1 MTQLTGYDMTVGV
14 KRSVT
19 QSMPSYYHLFNLHFI
34 SFVNFFQSWFVIQAT
49 VHVTFFFK
57 DVNINSP
64 SSLPYSFYSL
74 YNQTILCPLKFFLSS
89 YHIPAFRCFK
99 VNSYFVGTC
108 KRKIR
113 VEQVKSPK
121 NTLFVCL
128 FFHWIFSFPNI
139 FTSTPTLDILLKLV
153 FRYIRLETFD
163 SFSQYFLLS
172 AVINFSIAL
181 FFPVL
186 QLVINDSFICGLLLF
201 QLLFDTWVKAH
212 RWYKMQPLDHIR

>member
-99 VNSYFVGTC
+99 VNYYFVGTC

-121 NTLFVCL
+121 KTLFV
-128 FFHWIFSFPNI
+128 FSLNF
-139 FTSTPTLDILLKLV
+139 LLPKYFYFYPYSWYSSQACV
-153 FRYIRLETFD
+153 QIYQTWNFD

-181 FFPVL
+181 FFPVF

>member
-1 MTQLTGYDMTVGV
+1 MTQLTGHDMTVGV

-19 QSMPSYYHLFNLHFI
+19 KSIPSYYRLFNLHLI

-64 SSLPYSFYSL
+64 SSPPYSFYSL

-113 VEQVKSPK
+113 VKQVKSAK
-121 NTLFVCL
+121 KTLFVCL

>member
-14 KRSVT
+14 KRSLT
-19 QSMPSYYHLFNLHFI
+19 KSIPSYYHLFNLHFI

-121 NTLFVCL
+121 KTLFVCL

-153 FRYIRLETFD
+153 FRYIRLETLIA
-163 SFSQYFLLS
+163 FLN
-172 AVINFSIAL
+172 I
-181 FFPVL
+181 FF
-186 QLVINDSFICGLLLF
+186 
-201 QLLFDTWVKAH
+201 
-212 RWYKMQPLDHIR
+212 

>member
-1 MTQLTGYDMTVGV
+1 MTVGV
-14 KRSVT
+14 KQSVT

-113 VEQVKSPK
+113 VEQVKSLK
-121 NTLFVCL
+121 KTLFVCL
-128 FFHWIFSFPNI
+128 FFHWIFSFSIFLLLPLLLIFFSSLCSDISDLKLLIPFLNI
-139 FTSTPTLDILLKLV
+139 F
-153 FRYIRLETFD
+153 F
-163 SFSQYFLLS
+163 
-172 AVINFSIAL
+172 
-181 FFPVL
+181 
-186 QLVINDSFICGLLLF
+186 
-201 QLLFDTWVKAH
+201 
-212 RWYKMQPLDHIR
+212 

>member
-14 KRSVT
+14 KLSVT
-19 QSMPSYYHLFNLHFI
+19 KSMPSYYHLLNLHFI

-89 YHIPAFRCFK
+89 YHISAFRCFK

-108 KRKIR
+108 KRKI
-113 VEQVKSPK
+113 ESNKSNHQRK
-121 NTLFVCL
+121 LCLFVC
-128 FFHWIFSFPNI
+128 FSLN
-139 FTSTPTLDILLKLV
+139 
-153 FRYIRLETFD
+153 
-163 SFSQYFLLS
+163 FLLPKYFYFYPYS
-172 AVINFSIAL
+172 WYSSQACVQIYQTWNF
-181 FFPVL
+181 
-186 QLVINDSFICGLLLF
+186 
-201 QLLFDTWVKAH
+201 W
-212 RWYKMQPLDHIR
+212 

>member
-1 MTQLTGYDMTVGV
+1 MLFPVKFTVYIVYVQLRPNKLLNKSMVWYPWSFCTQSFYTQAGYKMTQLTGYDMTVGV

-121 NTLFVCL
+121 KTLFVCL

-153 FRYIRLETFD
+153 FRYIRLETLIA
-163 SFSQYFLLS
+163 FLN
-172 AVINFSIAL
+172 I
-181 FFPVL
+181 FF
-186 QLVINDSFICGLLLF
+186 
-201 QLLFDTWVKAH
+201 
-212 RWYKMQPLDHIR
+212 

>member
-14 KRSVT
+14 KRLVT
-19 QSMPSYYHLFNLHFI
+19 KSIPSYYRLFNLRLI

-113 VEQVKSPK
+113 VKQVKSPK
-121 NTLFVCL
+121 KTLFVCL
-128 FFHWIFSFPNI
+128 FFHWIFSFSIFLLLPLLLIFFSSLCSDISDLKLLIAFLNI
-139 FTSTPTLDILLKLV
+139 F
-153 FRYIRLETFD
+153 F
-163 SFSQYFLLS
+163 
-172 AVINFSIAL
+172 
-181 FFPVL
+181 
-186 QLVINDSFICGLLLF
+186 
-201 QLLFDTWVKAH
+201 
-212 RWYKMQPLDHIR
+212 

>member
-121 NTLFVCL
+121 KTLFV
-128 FFHWIFSFPNI
+128 FSLN
-139 FTSTPTLDILLKLV
+139 
-153 FRYIRLETFD
+153 
-163 SFSQYFLLS
+163 FLLPKYFYFYPYS
-172 AVINFSIAL
+172 WYSSQACVQIYQTWNF
-181 FFPVL
+181 
-186 QLVINDSFICGLLLF
+186 
-201 QLLFDTWVKAH
+201 W
-212 RWYKMQPLDHIR
+212 

>member
-1 MTQLTGYDMTVGV
+1 MTVGV

-19 QSMPSYYHLFNLHFI
+19 KSIPSYYRLFNLHLI

-49 VHVTFFFK
+49 VHVTFFF
-57 DVNINSP
+57 
-64 SSLPYSFYSL
+64 
-74 YNQTILCPLKFFLSS
+74 
-89 YHIPAFRCFK
+89 IPAFRCFK

-121 NTLFVCL
+121 KTLFVCL

-186 QLVINDSFICGLLLF
+186 QLVIIDSFICGLLLF

>member
-74 YNQTILCPLKFFLSS
+74 YNQTILCPPKFFLSS

-99 VNSYFVGTC
+99 VNYYFAGTC

-113 VEQVKSPK
+113 VEQVKSQK
-121 NTLFVCL
+121 KTLFVCL

>member
-1 MTQLTGYDMTVGV
+1 MTVGV

-121 NTLFVCL
+121 KTLFV
-128 FFHWIFSFPNI
+128 FSLNF
-139 FTSTPTLDILLKLV
+139 LLPKYFYFYPYSWYSSQACV
-153 FRYIRLETFD
+153 QIYQTWNFD

-181 FFPVL
+181 FFPVF

>member
-1 MTQLTGYDMTVGV
+1 MMFPVKFTVYIVYVQLRPNKLLNKSMVWYPWSFCTQSLYTQAGYKMTQLTGYDITVGV

-19 QSMPSYYHLFNLHFI
+19 KSILSYYRLFNLHLI

-74 YNQTILCPLKFFLSS
+74 YNQTIFCPPKFFLSS

-108 KRKIR
+108 KRKL
-113 VEQVKSPK
+113 ESNKS
-121 NTLFVCL
+121 NHQRRLCLFVCL
-128 FFHWIFSFPNI
+128 FFHWIFSFSNI

-153 FRYIRLETFD
+153 FRYIRLETLIA
-163 SFSQYFLLS
+163 FLN
-172 AVINFSIAL
+172 I
-181 FFPVL
+181 FF
-186 QLVINDSFICGLLLF
+186 
-201 QLLFDTWVKAH
+201 
-212 RWYKMQPLDHIR
+212 